1 MLKMH
6 LNDKLSA
13 FLEENP
19 KIAKIIIEKTLTA
32 SRAREAAKKARE
44 ASRKNSSSNSS
55 LLGKLA
61 RCTDEGADYAELFIV
76 EGDSAGGSAKQG
88 RNRRFQAILPLWG
101 KMLNVEKSRIDK
113 VYLKRKVVAY
123 YTSTRYRYRR

>member
-1 MLKMH
+1 M
-6 LNDKLSA
+6 
-13 FLEENP
+13 
-19 KIAKIIIEKTLTA
+19 TA

-76 EGDSAGGSAKQG
+76 EGDSAGGSAKARQKQTAYEQSFLFG
-88 RNRRFQAILPLWG
+88 VKCLMLKNQELTRFTT
-101 KMLNVEKSRIDK
+101 NEK
-113 VYLKRKVVAY
+113 LVAY
-123 YTSTRYRYRR
+123 YTWHSVQVSAMISISII